1 MTSVRPS
8 SDPAFV
14 AAVRWLRQVDG
25 RLLCRPDD
33 RDGPDGWV
41 ALVKTPAATGRPA
54 QIIVG
59 FGATAVAAVTTA
71 QQAWQRAW
79 RDLSSVH

>member
-14 AAVRWLRQVDG
+14 AAVSWLRQVDG

-33 RDGPDGWV
+33 PDGPDAWV
-41 ALVKTPAATGRPA
+41 AVVKTPSATGRPA
-54 QIIVG
+54 QLIVG
-59 FGATAVAAVTTA
+59 FGASAVAAVATA
-71 QQAWQRAW
+71 QQTWQRIW